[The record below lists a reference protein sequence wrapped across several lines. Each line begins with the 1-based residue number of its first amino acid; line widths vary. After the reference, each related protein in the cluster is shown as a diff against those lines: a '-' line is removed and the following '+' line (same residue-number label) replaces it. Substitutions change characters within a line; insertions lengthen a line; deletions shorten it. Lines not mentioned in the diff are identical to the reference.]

1 MSGETTSSKHPL
13 LIVLGPTAS
22 GKTKLAVSLAMELG
36 GEIISADSR
45 QIFKGMDIGTGKDL
59 NEYCIN
65 GLQVPHHLIDIKDA
79 GANYSVNEFK
89 ENFYEA
95 FLCINERGALPIL
108 CGGTGMYINSVLQN
122 YLYTHVPV
130 NDALRLSLSGKNLPE
145 LSAILSTYALEFTN
159 HADQSTI
166 KRLIRAI
173 EVADYL
179 SNNELQTINR
189 PEFKPFVIGLEDDL
203 VKRREKIAIRLE
215 KRFKEGMVD
224 EVVNLL
230 REGVSAEMLT
240 FYGLEYKLIVS
251 YLEHRLTWAELKEQ
265 LYNGICQYAKR
276 QMTYFRKMEK
286 DGVNIHWY
294 QADMDPEIRKES
306 ILKDFKAETS
316 RQD

>member
-1 MSGETTSSKHPL
+1 MTGEATSPKYPL

-22 GKTKLAVSLAMELG
+22 GKTKLSVSLAKELG

-45 QIFKGMDIGTGKDL
+45 QIFRGMNIGTGKDL
-59 NEYCIN
+59 NEYYVE
-65 GLQVPHHLIDIKDA
+65 GLQVPYHLIDIKKA
-79 GANYSVNEFK
+79 GTNYSVNEFK
-89 ENFYEA
+89 EDFYKA
-95 FLCINERGALPIL
+95 FLGITKRPALPIL
-108 CGGTGMYINSVLQN
+108 CGGTGMYINSILQN
-122 YLYTHVPV
+122 YLYTDVPV
-130 NDALRLSLSGKNLPE
+130 KEALRLSLSGKNLAE
-145 LSAILSTYALEFTN
+145 LSAILKTYPPEFTD
-159 HADQSTI
+159 HADQSTV
-166 KRLIRAI
+166 KRMIRAI

-179 SNNELQTINR
+179 SNNELQTIKR
-189 PEFKPFVIGLEDDL
+189 PEIKPFVVGLEDNL
-203 VKRREKIAIRLE
+203 LNRRGKIAIRLE
-215 KRFKEGMVD
+215 KRFEEGMID

-251 YLEHRLTWAELKEQ
+251 YLEHKLTLRDLKEQ